1 MCLIVPR
8 PFRLPFLTCLAFQH
22 LIFCVSKSPIEE
34 RPMNIL
40 IVEDE
45 SSLNHF
51 LSESLKKDGYSV
63 ETIASMEEL
72 SSLVEQK
79 SSFDPKIIILD
90 RLLHG
95 LDSSEKIP
103 TLKMRYPDSKII
115 VLSAIG
121 GPTEKGKILD
131 LGADDYVSKPFSIEE
146 LTARIRVSQ
155 RYNVKTSQTTQS
167 YGNLNLNLFCQSAEV
182 EGKKLE
188 LSKKEYQLLTALLHT
203 PTKVFNRYQLLDSI
217 WDIHAD
223 VESNVVEV
231 TIKNLRKKLESA
243 QANVQI
249 LSKRNVGYWIEV

>member
-1 MCLIVPR
+1 
-8 PFRLPFLTCLAFQH
+8 
-22 LIFCVSKSPIEE
+22 
-34 RPMNIL
+34 MNIL

-45 SSLNHF
+45 SSLSHF
-51 LSESLKKDGYSV
+51 LSESLKKEGFATQS
-63 ETIASMEEL
+63 ISSMEDL
-72 SSLVEQK
+72 NAVIEQK
-79 SSFDPKIIILD
+79 ISMDPQVVVLD

-95 LDSSEKIP
+95 FDSSEKIP
-103 TLKMRYPDSKII
+103 TLKMKYPKSKII

-146 LTARIRVSQ
+146 LVARIRVSQ
-155 RYNVKTSQTTQS
+155 RYNTKATETVQS
-167 YGNLNLNLFCQSAEV
+167 YGNLTLNLFCQSAEV
-182 EGKKLE
+182 NNKKLD

-231 TIKNLRKKLESA
+231 TIKNLRKKLESV

-249 LSKRNVGYWIEV
+249 LSKRNVGYWVEI

>member
-1 MCLIVPR
+1 
-8 PFRLPFLTCLAFQH
+8 
-22 LIFCVSKSPIEE
+22 
-34 RPMNIL
+34 MNIL

-45 SSLNHF
+45 ASLNHF
-51 LSESLKKDGYSV
+51 LSESLKKEGYGIQSV
-63 ETIASMEEL
+63 ASLEEL
-72 SSLVEQK
+72 NSVIEQK
-79 SSFDPKIIILD
+79 GNPDPQVIILD

-95 LDSSEKIP
+95 LDSSERIT
-103 TLKMRYPDSKII
+103 TLKERFPSSKII

-155 RYNVKTSQTTQS
+155 RYNVKADQSLQS
-167 YGNLNLNLFCQSAEV
+167 YGNLSLNLFSQSAEV

-231 TIKNLRKKLESA
+231 TIKNLRKKLESV

-249 LSKRNVGYWIEV
+249 LSKRNVGYWIEI

>member
-1 MCLIVPR
+1 
-8 PFRLPFLTCLAFQH
+8 
-22 LIFCVSKSPIEE
+22 
-34 RPMNIL
+34 MNIL

-45 SSLNHF
+45 LSLSQF
-51 LSESLKKDGYSV
+51 LSDSLKKEGFSTQV
-63 ETIASMEEL
+63 ASSMEDLNTVIEKP
-72 SSLVEQK
+72 VQ
-79 SSFDPKIIILD
+79 DIQVIVLD

-103 TLKMRYPDSKII
+103 TLKMKYPESKVI

-146 LTARIRVSQ
+146 LVARIRVSQ
-155 RYNVKTSQTTQS
+155 RYQVKPAQTVQS
-167 YGNLNLNLFCQSAEV
+167 YGNLKLDLFCQSADV
-182 EGKKLE
+182 DGKKLE

-231 TIKNLRKKLESA
+231 TIKNLRKKLESV

-249 LSKRNVGYWIEV
+249 LSKRNVGYWIEI

>member
-1 MCLIVPR
+1 
-8 PFRLPFLTCLAFQH
+8 
-22 LIFCVSKSPIEE
+22 
-34 RPMNIL
+34 MNIL

-45 SSLNHF
+45 SSLSHF
-51 LSESLKKDGYSV
+51 LSESLKKEGFSTQIV
-63 ETIASMEEL
+63 SSMEDL
-72 SSLVEQK
+72 TSVIEQK
-79 SSFDPKIIILD
+79 IAVDPQVVILD

-95 LDSSEKIP
+95 FDSSEKIP
-103 TLKMRYPDSKII
+103 TLKMRYPGSKII

-146 LTARIRVSQ
+146 LVARIRVSQ
-155 RYNVKTSQTTQS
+155 RYNSKSAQTVQS
-167 YGNLNLNLFCQSAEV
+167 YGNLTLNLFSQGAEV
-182 EGKKLE
+182 NGKKLD

-231 TIKNLRKKLESA
+231 TIKNLRKKLEA
-243 QANVQI
+243 VEANVQI
-249 LSKRNVGYWIEV
+249 LSKRNVGYWIEI

>member
-1 MCLIVPR
+1 
-8 PFRLPFLTCLAFQH
+8 
-22 LIFCVSKSPIEE
+22 
-34 RPMNIL
+34 MNIL

-51 LSESLKKDGYSV
+51 LSESLKKEGYNIQS
-63 ETIASMEEL
+63 IASMEEL
-72 SSLVEQK
+72 NSLVEQK
-79 SSFDPKIIILD
+79 NSIDPQIIILD

-103 TLKMRYPDSKII
+103 MLKMRYPESKII

-121 GPTEKGKILD
+121 GPSEKGKILD
-131 LGADDYVSKPFSIEE
+131 TGADDYVSKPFSIEE

-155 RYNVKTSQTTQS
+155 RYNVKATQTVQS
-167 YGNLNLNLFCQSAEV
+167 YGNLCLDLFCQSAEV

-203 PTKVFNRYQLLDSI
+203 PTKVFNRYQLLDNI

-243 QANVQI
+243 QASVQI

>member
-1 MCLIVPR
+1 
-8 PFRLPFLTCLAFQH
+8 
-22 LIFCVSKSPIEE
+22 
-34 RPMNIL
+34 MNVL

-45 SSLNHF
+45 ASLSQF
-51 LSESLKKDGYSV
+51 LSDSLKKEGYGV
-63 ETIASMEEL
+63 QVATSMEEL
-72 SSLVEQK
+72 NTLVEQK
-79 SSFDPKIIILD
+79 SKDPQAIVLD

-103 TLKMRYPDSKII
+103 TLKVRFPNSKII

-131 LGADDYVSKPFSIEE
+131 MGADDYVSKPFSIEE
-146 LTARIRVSQ
+146 LVARIRVSQ
-155 RYNVKTSQTTQS
+155 RYNVKASQTIQS
-167 YGNLNLNLFCQSAEV
+167 YGNLSLNLFSQSAEV

-231 TIKNLRKKLESA
+231 TIKNLRKKLESV

>member
-1 MCLIVPR
+1 
-8 PFRLPFLTCLAFQH
+8 
-22 LIFCVSKSPIEE
+22 
-34 RPMNIL
+34 MNIL

-45 SSLNHF
+45 SSLNQF
-51 LSESLKKDGYSV
+51 LSESLKKEGYGTQSV
-63 ETIASMEEL
+63 SSLEEL
-72 SSLVEQK
+72 NSLIEQK
-79 SSFDPKIIILD
+79 NSPDPQVIVLD

-95 LDSSEKIP
+95 TDSSERIV
-103 TLKMRYPDSKII
+103 TLKERFPSSKII

-131 LGADDYVSKPFSIEE
+131 LGADDYISKPFSIEE

-155 RYNVKTSQTTQS
+155 RYNTKANQSIQS
-167 YGNLNLNLFCQSAEV
+167 YGNLKLNLFSQSAEV
-182 EGKKLE
+182 EGKKIE

-243 QANVQI
+243 HASVQI
-249 LSKRNVGYWIEV
+249 LSKRNVGYWVEV

>member
-1 MCLIVPR
+1 
-8 PFRLPFLTCLAFQH
+8 
-22 LIFCVSKSPIEE
+22 
-34 RPMNIL
+34 MNIL

-45 SSLNHF
+45 SSLSHF
-51 LSESLKKDGYSV
+51 LSESLKKEGYCTQV
-63 ETIASMEEL
+63 VTSMEEL
-72 SSLVEQK
+72 NSTIEQK
-79 SSFDPKIIILD
+79 NSLDPQVIVLD

-95 LDSSEKIP
+95 LDSSEKIT
-103 TLKMRYPDSKII
+103 TLKERFPNSKII

-131 LGADDYVSKPFSIEE
+131 MGADDYVSKPFSIEE
-146 LTARIRVSQ
+146 LVARIRVSQ
-155 RYNVKTSQTTQS
+155 RYNVKTAQTVQS
-167 YGNLNLNLFCQSAEV
+167 YGNLTLDLFSQSAEV

-203 PTKVFNRYQLLDSI
+203 PTKVYNRYQLLDNI

-231 TIKNLRKKLESA
+231 TIKNLRKKLESV
-243 QANVQI
+243 QANVEI